1 MVHHPF
7 VNRVT
12 HSRTRDVA
20 KTNGKIGGAPAMKQI
35 CTYHQNRETGVPC
48 KEAHVP
54 GVVMWFGI
62 LVVACIIR
70 RLAAQAA

>member
-54 GVVMWFGI
+54 ITYALPFSFSLLGT
-62 LVVACIIR
+62 C
-70 RLAAQAA
+70 